1 MSKNM
6 TTDLDTQKSEII
18 IFKTTD
24 QKVSVSVIIENETV
38 WLT

>member
-24 QKVSVSVIIENETV
+24 
-38 WLT
+38 

>member
-18 IFKTTD
+18 IFKTMNSGDTLLIYN
-24 QKVSVSVIIENETV
+24 QKMHRINR
-38 WLT
+38 